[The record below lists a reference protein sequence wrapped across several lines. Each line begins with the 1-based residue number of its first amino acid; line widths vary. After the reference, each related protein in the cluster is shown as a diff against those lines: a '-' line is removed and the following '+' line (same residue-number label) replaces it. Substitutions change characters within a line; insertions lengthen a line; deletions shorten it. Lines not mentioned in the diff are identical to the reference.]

1 MVILNNVIANPN
13 NSPCFTYQTKSGCQ
27 HVRDGRRRDAQRPV
41 AAKDH
46 FSKTFQQATKNP
58 AERVAPEHLPCLEH
72 GEHRRQQPAAAD
84 AANHKALLP

>member
-1 MVILNNVIANPN
+1 VGANTFVTGVAVTL
-13 NSPCFTYQTKSGCQ
+13 S
-27 HVRDGRRRDAQRPV
+27 VRSQQ
-41 AAKDH
+41 KDH

-84 AANHKALLP
+84 AANHNALLP